1 MWIVNTIWTLTGN
14 IRLLTPFCFQ
24 DLPVVKIVI
33 HSSWTGLLFPIAMF
47 LYQEWYLQIYA
58 PSIHH
63 LLPLRLPVWGDVLD
77 DGCVATSLLQKSV
90 VPQLT
95 ALTLNTENMRSA
107 CMAEDLEKATRNA
120 KQNIGG
126 DEVMGKF
133 GIVQGLCFREVGFEG
148 TGTNWFLK
156 KTLLRL

>member
-1 MWIVNTIWTLTGN
+1 
-14 IRLLTPFCFQ
+14 
-24 DLPVVKIVI
+24 
-33 HSSWTGLLFPIAMF
+33 MF

-58 PSIHH
+58 HSIHH
-63 LLPLRLPVWGDVLD
+63 LLPLRLPVWGDLLD

-107 CMAEDLEKATRNA
+107 CMAEDLEKATRN
-120 KQNIGG
+120 KNKTSV
-126 DEVMGKF
+126 VMVGAWKF

-148 TGTNWFLK
+148 TGTNIVALVMELVYSCIRLDLRHHNF
-156 KTLLRL
+156 TLTQHRLTRYIYIIIDDSICR

>member
-1 MWIVNTIWTLTGN
+1 
-14 IRLLTPFCFQ
+14 
-24 DLPVVKIVI
+24 
-33 HSSWTGLLFPIAMF
+33 MF

-63 LLPLRLPVWGDVLD
+63 LLPLRLPVWGDLLD

-107 CMAEDLEKATRNA
+107 CMAEDLEKATRN
-120 KQNIGG
+120 K
-126 DEVMGKF
+126 D
-133 GIVQGLCFREVGFEG
+133 
-148 TGTNWFLK
+148 
-156 KTLLRL
+156 KTLVVMVGAWSLEVFKGCVLERLDWRERERTGFWKSIVALVMELVYSCIRLDLRHHNFTLTQHRLTRYIYIYVIIDDSICK